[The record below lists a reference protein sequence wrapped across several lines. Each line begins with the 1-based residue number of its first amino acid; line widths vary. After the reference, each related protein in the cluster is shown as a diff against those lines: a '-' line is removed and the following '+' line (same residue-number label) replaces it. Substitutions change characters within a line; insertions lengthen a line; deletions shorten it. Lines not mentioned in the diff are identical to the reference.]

1 MDYKTKRDMI
11 LSAYKWRED
20 NKKKADEE
28 FYSQT
33 LMLFM
38 YIITLSHLYN
48 INYYYKLEINGGN
61 QECS

>member
-28 FYSQT
+28 FYAQT
-33 LMLFM
+33 LILFM
-38 YIITLSHLYN
+38 YIITLAHLYN
-48 INYYYKLEINGGN
+48 INYYYKL
-61 QECS
+61 